1 MVSHLSFW
9 YISQTFYVK
18 AEGRTQPGRGREHRA
33 ASQGPRFFL
42 GNCFLIFQLKLCK
55 FSQTLQRECKE
66 NEILPIGLQKKK
78 KIKENRL
85 LALMSQSKFLMKIVN
100 KYLMESLY
108 ITIRRGTGKNFSLVC
123 AFQAKMSLWESFLN
137 YRNYNKPSPGSQ
149 NLAVCFIYSLYATNS
164 SLATIGNTYCRKNY
178 PPVPLLEWDVTSY
191 FQGSVFFVF
200 FNVCIPSS
208 AKSWSKNGH
217 SFFVS

>member
-18 AEGRTQPGRGREHRA
+18 AEGRTQPGRGKEHRA
-33 ASQGPRFFL
+33 TSQGPRFFL

-55 FSQTLQRECKE
+55 FSQALFRENAKRMKYYP
-66 NEILPIGLQKKK
+66 LVYKKK

-100 KYLMESLY
+100 KYLVESLH

-123 AFQAKMSLWESFLN
+123 AF
-137 YRNYNKPSPGSQ
+137 
-149 NLAVCFIYSLYATNS
+149 
-164 SLATIGNTYCRKNY
+164 
-178 PPVPLLEWDVTSY
+178 
-191 FQGSVFFVF
+191 
-200 FNVCIPSS
+200 
-208 AKSWSKNGH
+208 
-217 SFFVS
+217 